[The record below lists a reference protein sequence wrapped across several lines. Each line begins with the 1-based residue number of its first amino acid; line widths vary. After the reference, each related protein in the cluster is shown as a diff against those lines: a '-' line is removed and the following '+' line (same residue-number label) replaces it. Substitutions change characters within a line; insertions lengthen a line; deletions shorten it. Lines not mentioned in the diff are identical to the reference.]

1 MPRPKRQLKRAAA
14 RDTQDPGQARRPGR
28 RRAQRQQT
36 NNNEQ
41 DVQAQLAPPQP
52 QAVQLPQAAPQ
63 HQSALLQQAAPPQQA
78 QDQAGNVIFN
88 PPVAT
93 LQQSTTLMPG
103 LISPVNSSLTSTC
116 TDTGI
121 TSIITSTHQPTPEPI
136 NSITVPIGYHVNQP
150 IKQKIIKG
158 EFVNLGTL
166 LVRDPTNAHATS
178 TLTIDAQGNIISQPK
193 PTTRITSIEKW
204 TDAFL
209 IYFSIYTA
217 VHPLRSQQL
226 IKYMHDVRLGAQN
239 SNGWVSYDEQFR
251 LRIAHNPSRNW
262 GILDNELWLLYM
274 TANSN
279 KSSSTQHHKCF
290 DYNLKAN
297 CYKPHCPYI
306 HRCLK
311 CNGTHPSML
320 CNSANPP
327 PSHANN
333 SFRASTPVR
342 NNSYATFRYQTPA
355 HQTRT
360 NQHWAGNPRQPQRHL
375 GPRVFS
381 HNH

>member
-1 MPRPKRQLKRAAA
+1 MPRPKRQLQRAAA

-63 HQSALLQQAAPPQQA
+63 HQAALLQQAAPPQQA

-93 LQQSTTLMPG
+93 LQETTTLMPG

-178 TLTIDAQGNIISQPK
+178 TLTIDVQGNIISQPK
-193 PTTRITSIEKW
+193 PTTRIASIEKW
-204 TDAFL
+204 T
-209 IYFSIYTA
+209 
-217 VHPLRSQQL
+217 
-226 IKYMHDVRLGAQN
+226 
-239 SNGWVSYDEQFR
+239 
-251 LRIAHNPSRNW
+251 
-262 GILDNELWLLYM
+262 GI
-274 TANSN
+274 
-279 KSSSTQHHKCF
+279 
-290 DYNLKAN
+290 
-297 CYKPHCPYI
+297 
-306 HRCLK
+306 
-311 CNGTHPSML
+311 
-320 CNSANPP
+320 
-327 PSHANN
+327 SHL
-333 SFRASTPVR
+333 F
-342 NNSYATFRYQTPA
+342 
-355 HQTRT
+355 
-360 NQHWAGNPRQPQRHL
+360 
-375 GPRVFS
+375 
-381 HNH
+381 